1 MKAPAKIN
9 LALVVGPR
17 RTGRKARSRHRARA
31 SRPRRRDLA
40 RGRSRPDGRGIRG
53 GHARP
58 RGAHSTRR
66 GGRRRGALAGRDRQA
81 DPSRSGARRW
91 KLRRRRG
98 SSPGQR
104 DASGPACRRTPA
116 RARRRPG
123 RRRPVLPHGRPAA
136 RDRCRHGP
144 QPARPPARLRRPAR
158 PSEPAPRRSR
168 PRRSTTISTA
178 RTGSRTGEQ
187 RYSPPSKHRDLAA
200 LPANDLASSPLAA
213 ELRAAGAFRADVSG
227 AGPMVYGLF
236 AETGRAESARELM
249 ASRGATWLAQPAW

>member
-17 RTGRKARSRHRARA
+17 RAGRKARGRHRAPA

-40 RGRSRPDGRGIRG
+40 RGRARPVGRGIRG

-91 KLRRRRG
+91 KLRRRHG

-104 DASGPACRRTPA
+104 DASANRLPQNACTSSPPAWAPTSRSSSRTARSSGPATARTSA
-116 RARRRPG
+116 RSTSRATTTSCSFFR
-123 RRRPVLPHGRPAA
+123 A
-136 RDRCRHGP
+136 
-144 QPARPPARLRRPAR
+144 
-158 PSEPAPRRSR
+158 APRRSR

-178 RTGSRTGEQ
+178 KTGSRTGATAL
-187 RYSPPSKHRDLAA
+187 LAA
-200 LPANDLASSPLAA
+200 LEAPRPGRPSGERPRLVASCCRAPRRGRLQSGRLGSRADG
-213 ELRAAGAFRADVSG
+213 LRALRGDRPSRVRA
-227 AGPMVYGLF
+227 
-236 AETGRAESARELM
+236 
-249 ASRGATWLAQPAW
+249 